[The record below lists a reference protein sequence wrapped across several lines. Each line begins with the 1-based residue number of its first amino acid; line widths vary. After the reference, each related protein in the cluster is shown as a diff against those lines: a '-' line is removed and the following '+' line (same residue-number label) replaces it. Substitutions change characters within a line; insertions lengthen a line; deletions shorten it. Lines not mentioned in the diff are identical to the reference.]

1 MAKLI
6 DSAAIQ
12 VTGGGAMK
20 MNRKIAGKGIIILN
34 LFTICVFL
42 LVILKILPYES
53 ISGGLLESYDAAVR
67 TATTSIV
74 MMIYG
79 IPIIAAVSGVIRI
92 KDYKKLFKGWLFFA
106 LVLIVVLFFEA
117 SIVGVIVVSFGVP
130 LIAVAAGV
138 IDYKQFNL
146 FSKIYLWLSFL
157 FACVNTLSNLLGAT
171 WFEKI
176 IMGLVTVIQAILYFY
191 LARGNTKKRPVM
203 RNK

>member
-1 MAKLI
+1 
-6 DSAAIQ
+6 
-12 VTGGGAMK
+12 MK
-20 MNRKIAGKGIIILN
+20 MNRKIAGKGIIMLN
-34 LFTICVFL
+34 LFTICMFL

-79 IPIIAAVSGVIRI
+79 IPVIAAASGLIRV
-92 KDYKKLFKGWLFFA
+92 KAYKKLYISWLVFA

-117 SIVGVIVVSFGVP
+117 SITGVIVVCFGVP

-157 FACVNTLSNLLGAT
+157 FACVNTLGNLLGAT

-191 LARGNTKKRPVM
+191 LARGNPKKRPVM